1 MTKKTKRHDNRVS
14 SNTNTFKK
22 NMSNKKGK
30 LPVAKKDPSNAKHSS
45 FNEDRRSA
53 EAAAGKVYRGK
64 GKKPLTAAEQGE
76 KLYACMVEDC
86 EEIFDTWREA
96 TRHMRDTCK
105 CGRLPQG
112 TKPHIKDSR
121 EKANG
126 LLREGRVQ
134 AKTAKTY
141 PVPTDE
147 AEIADTIRAF
157 YRVRGTGIAE
167 ANRQP
172 RKEQQLLK
180 LDIIKHW
187 GPGNF
192 SRFGFGDLVEFCERH
207 GISISTDTL

>member
-1 MTKKTKRHDNRVS
+1 MAKKAQKHENRVS
-14 SNTNTFKK
+14 GSGNTFKK

-30 LPVAKKDPSNAKHSS
+30 APVAKKDPSNTKHSS

-53 EAAAGKVYRGK
+53 EAAAGKTYRGK

-76 KLYACMVEDC
+76 KLYACLVEDC
-86 EEIFDTWREA
+86 EEIFDTWRDA
-96 TRHMRDTCK
+96 TRHIRDTCK
-105 CGRLPQG
+105 CGRLPEG
-112 TKPHIKDSR
+112 TKPNIKDSR
-121 EKANG
+121 EKAND
-126 LLREGRVQ
+126 LLQEGRVQ
-134 AKTAKTY
+134 AKTY

-147 AEIADTIRAF
+147 AEVADAIRAF
-157 YRVRGTGIAE
+157 YRVRGSTE
-167 ANRQP
+167 RNP

-180 LDIIKHW
+180 LDMIKHW